1 MDALLKAL
9 QENALETPA
18 SLARMLD
25 LSEDEVRKRI
35 DDYEKQGVIRGYHAI
50 VNEDQLAESGVT
62 AVIEVKVTPERDG
75 GFDRSAQRISRFD
88 EVQDLYLV
96 SGAYDLLIFLKGDNL
111 KDVAAFVSEKLSTLD
126 HVTSTTTH
134 FMLKTFKERG
144 VLMTVADDH
153 ERLAISP

>member
-1 MDALLKAL
+1 MDKLLKAL

-18 SLARMLD
+18 DLARMLD

-35 DDYEKQGVIRGYHAI
+35 DEYEKQGVIRGYHAI
-50 VNEDQLAESGVT
+50 VNEDQLAVSDVT

-75 GFDRSAQRISRFD
+75 GFDRVAQRISRFD

-111 KDVAAFVSEKLSTLD
+111 KEVAGFVSEKLSTLD
-126 HVTSTTTH
+126 QVTATTTH
-134 FMLKTFKERG
+134 FMLKTYKEQG
-144 VLMTVADDH
+144 VLMEITDDH

>member
-9 QENALETPA
+9 KENALETPA
-18 SLARMLD
+18 NLARMLD

-50 VNEDQLAESGVT
+50 VNEDQLAVSDVT

-75 GFDRSAQRISRFD
+75 GFDRIAQRISRFD

-144 VLMTVADDH
+144 VLMAVADDH